1 MRSERVKDALD
12 GIRINIEA
20 IRAFVDGMTYKSFA
34 ADLRTFYAVT
44 LALEIISEA
53 SRRLPDDLKA
63 RYPGVP
69 WRAVQ
74 DAGNVYRHTYNKIS
88 AEIVWDTALEQLDGL
103 WEFVRLEL
111 GRDGTDPAKRSGLEG
126 KET

>member
-1 MRSERVKDALD
+1 MHSERVEDALD

-20 IRAFVDGMTYKSFA
+20 VRGFIEGLSYESFA

-44 LALEIISEA
+44 RALEIISEA

-74 DAGNVYRHTYNKIS
+74 GAGNVYRHTYNKVS
-88 AEIVWDTALEQLDGL
+88 TEIVWDTALEQLDGL
-103 WEFVRLEL
+103 WAVVRQES
-111 GRDGTDPAKRSGLEG
+111 GRDDPDAVEPSELEG